1 MNSKSFQF
9 DTIWKLVV
17 SFLTQTQPG
26 HLFHFNEDR
35 NLVAYYNSKIAI
47 TKDSKLLSKKLE
59 KIYRCV
65 NTKGIIDTS
74 TAIVYPFG
82 YKQL

>member
-1 MNSKSFQF
+1 MNSKRFQF

-26 HLFHFNEDR
+26 RILRSAEDGD
-35 NLVAYYNSKIAI
+35 LVAYYNSKIAI
-47 TKDSKLLSKKLE
+47 TKDSKLLSRKLE

-65 NTKGIIDTS
+65 NTKGIIDTRTS
-74 TAIVYPFG
+74 IVYPFG
-82 YKQL
+82 YN